1 MYLYR
6 YVGILEFILIKKSI
20 QYLAKEMSDDP
31 NIIDSFWL
39 SDFFI
44 VVAAG
49 LIELP
54 MVLIKKI

>member
-1 MYLYR
+1 
-6 YVGILEFILIKKSI
+6 
-20 QYLAKEMSDDP
+20 MSDDP